1 METIHYQMF
10 PDLNKLKVS
19 LVHEETSE
27 IGKRI
32 GVEILTHIQIF
43 ILVKAAFLLEG
54 NPQFGLIVSQNKQTK
69 YGFVEQLF

>member
-1 METIHYQMF
+1 MF

-32 GVEILTHIQIF
+32 GVEILMHIQIF

-54 NPQFGLIVSQNKQTK
+54 NPQFGLIVSQTNK
-69 YGFVEQLF
+69 LNIAL